1 MKFSILKKIRVVVS
15 VVFLILTTLLFVD
28 IKNLIPP
35 TWFKSILF
43 FQFIP
48 SVLNYINIFSVT
60 ATGFFLVIS
69 LTLLFGRIYCSSICP
84 LGTIQDIISNLSGRI
99 AKRYKKKSRYA
110 FSKPYNALKYSILII
125 AIISFIAG
133 TSVVINLTDPFSVF
147 GKIANA
153 VFKPLMI
160 WSNNLI
166 SFVLMKF
173 DNYSLYP
180 YEYKG
185 INFLTVLVA
194 LSVLISLIILS
205 VRRGRLYCNTICP
218 VGTLLGFLSRFSFF
232 KIVIDENNCK
242 DCGVC
247 EWKCKSECIDTK
259 NHEVDV
265 SRCVACFNCLTVCPS
280 NGVTIKRVTNYR
292 KQTNPEGFKVSDK
305 NYKTDL
311 NKRNFI
317 LRITNFV
324 FGLTII
330 SSAQQKIKVYVQNK
344 IPVIRKNPVA
354 PPGSV
359 NIEHFNSICTACH
372 LCIDVCP
379 TQVLEPAFNEYGL
392 MGVFQPRMNYI
403 KSFCNYE
410 CKLCTEVC
418 PTGAIKPIELQS
430 KKLIQLG
437 KAKFI
442 KDNCVVYTQGTECG
456 ACSEHCPTKAVS
468 MVPYKNLL
476 SPEVKEEFCIGCG
489 ACEYACPTKPYKAIY
504 VEGNRIHQTARK
516 NVLKKKEE
524 KINYQEDFPF

>member
-1 MKFSILKKIRVVVS
+1 MKLSILKKIRVVVS
-15 VVFLILTTLLFVD
+15 VVFFLLTTALFVD

-35 TWFKSILF
+35 AWFKSILY

-60 ATGFFLVIS
+60 ATGFFLVIV

-84 LGTIQDIISNLSGRI
+84 LGTIQDVISNLSGRI
-99 AKRYKKKSRYA
+99 ARRYKIKSRYV
-110 FSKPYNALKYSILII
+110 FSKPQNFLKYSILII
-125 AIISFIAG
+125 TSISFISG
-133 TSVVINLTDPFSVF
+133 TSLAINITDPFSIF

-153 VFKPLMI
+153 VFKPLII

-173 DNYSLYP
+173 NNYSIYP

-185 INFLTVLVA
+185 ITVLTVLIA
-194 LSVLISLIILS
+194 LFFLMSIIIFSVK
-205 VRRGRLYCNTICP
+205 RGRLYCNTICP
-218 VGTLLGFLSRFSFF
+218 VGAFLGFLSRFSLF
-232 KIVIDENNCK
+232 KIIIDENNCK
-242 DCGVC
+242 DCGIC

-259 NHEVDV
+259 NHKVDV

-280 NGVTIKRVTNYR
+280 NGVTIKSTTSFKKKTNT
-292 KQTNPEGFKVSDK
+292 KKLEAENKSH
-305 NYKTDL
+305 KTDF

-317 LRITNFV
+317 INLANFI
-324 FGLTII
+324 FSLTII

-354 PPGSV
+354 PPGAV
-359 NIEHFNSICTACH
+359 NIEDFNSNCTACH
-372 LCIDVCP
+372 LCVDVCP
-379 TQVLEPAFNEYGL
+379 TQVLEAAFNEYGF
-392 MGVFQPRMNYI
+392 MGIFQPRMNYL

-410 CKLCTEVC
+410 CKLCSEVC
-418 PTGAIKPIELQS
+418 PTGAIKPLELQS

-437 KAKFI
+437 KAIFI

-504 VEGNRIHQTARK
+504 VEGNRVHQTAKK